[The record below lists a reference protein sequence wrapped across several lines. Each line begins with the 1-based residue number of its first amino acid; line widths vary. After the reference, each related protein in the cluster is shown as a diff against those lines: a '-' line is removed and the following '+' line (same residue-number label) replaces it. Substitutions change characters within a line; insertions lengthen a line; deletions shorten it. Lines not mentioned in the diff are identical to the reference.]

1 MTVSQ
6 ESPASASWRIEL
18 TFQITHPLRSTIQL
32 RTFRASFPPTPEQSG
47 GAYTSPQAS
56 GPGPTRVL
64 TTITYSQHLP
74 PVREVPMPLGARD
87 DVTYL
92 FLEDR
97 GVTTAPPA
105 APAPGEV
112 RDGVAADPE
121 RERPPEKQE
130 RKHMMLAVRP
140 ATSVMP
146 TLQQLL
152 SPFVLGLSKSARVQA
167 STTAQAAAPTPL
179 SGTPFV
185 LTSLAFPPAMGSSM
199 PPVALSLH
207 VLPGGTAQT
216 IFLEAEWDAPLSGE
230 GVVSGNRKPGDE
242 PKDSPYPVRVDTDIL
257 DTDSVA
263 VGVLKEFLNG
273 CVPDGGERKYWV
285 WDRED
290 PEGWVGIE
298 KNKRTAFLLARAL
311 RESGF
316 I

>member
-1 MTVSQ
+1 
-6 ESPASASWRIEL
+6 
-18 TFQITHPLRSTIQL
+18 
-32 RTFRASFPPTPEQSG
+32 
-47 GAYTSPQAS
+47 
-56 GPGPTRVL
+56 
-64 TTITYSQHLP
+64 
-74 PVREVPMPLGARD
+74 MPLGARD

-97 GVTTAPPA
+97 GVPSAATTSTSPPPA
-105 APAPGEV
+105 ANGASAPGDSEADAVAEV
-112 RDGVAADPE
+112 KGAE
-121 RERPPEKQE
+121 SKKEE

-167 STTAQAAAPTPL
+167 SQTSQAAQPTPL

-185 LTSLAFPPAMGSSM
+185 LTSLAFPPAMTGGM

-230 GVVSGNRKPGDE
+230 GVVSGAPRSEGAEGEKN
-242 PKDSPYPVRVDTDIL
+242 DSYPVRVDKELL

-263 VGVLKEFLNG
+263 AGVLKEFLAG
-273 CVPDGGERKYWV
+273 CVPDGGEKKWWI

-311 RESGF
+311 REAGF

>member
-1 MTVSQ
+1 MSVSDLVLLKVL
-6 ESPASASWRIEL
+6 EL
-18 TFQITHPLRSTIQL
+18 YNITHPLRSTIQL
-32 RTFRASFPPTPEQSG
+32 RTFRASFPPPPTPTQDTALG
-47 GAYTSPQAS
+47 GGTFAAPQTSA
-56 GPGPTRVL
+56 GPTRVL

-97 GVTTAPPA
+97 GVTAAQPA
-105 APAPGEV
+105 GPGPGEV
-112 RDGVAADPE
+112 RDGVAPDP
-121 RERPPEKQE
+121 PAQPEKQE

-185 LTSLAFPPAMGSSM
+185 LTSLAFPPAMGTTM

-230 GVVSGNRKPGDE
+230 GAVSGGRRESEAGR
-242 PKDSPYPVRVDTDIL
+242 KDSAYPVRVDTGFL
-257 DTDSVA
+257 ETDSVA
-263 VGVLKEFLNG
+263 VGVLKEFLDG
-273 CVPDGGERKYWV
+273 CVPEAGERRYWI
-285 WDRED
+285 WERED

>member
-1 MTVSQ
+1 M
-6 ESPASASWRIEL
+6 
-18 TFQITHPLRSTIQL
+18 
-32 RTFRASFPPTPEQSG
+32 
-47 GAYTSPQAS
+47 
-56 GPGPTRVL
+56 L

-97 GVTTAPPA
+97 GVSAAAPAPA
-105 APAPGEV
+105 GPAPGEV
-112 RDGVAADPE
+112 RDGV
-121 RERPPEKQE
+121 PPEPQPPSTEKAE

-185 LTSLAFPPAMGSSM
+185 LTSLAFPPAMGTSM

-230 GVVSGNRKPGDE
+230 GVVSGGRRPSDDQK
-242 PKDSPYPVRVDTDIL
+242 KDAPYPVRVDTGFL

-263 VGVLKEFLNG
+263 VGVLKEFLDG
-273 CVPDGGERKYWV
+273 CVPDGGERRYWI
-285 WDRED
+285 WERED